1 MFGRHTSAAK
11 WWLGALMASEASN
24 TYNFPS
30 RDIGRSHTHLLQIDY
45 YMTSPLPK
53 CHRLEEINDKVRS
66 QIQ

>member
-1 MFGRHTSAAK
+1 
-11 WWLGALMASEASN
+11 MASEASN